1 MGLWCGIKLAPGSLC
16 EKRSCPVFPVI
27 WPSNYPDQGQQP
39 RLKPYSC
46 LEVEL
51 CTRGTADSH
60 ALFLFPRSAP
70 SPQSTREL
78 AKAPFPGR
86 WVVRARFHA
95 QAQLSP
101 LLCRARGKTAAARD
115 NRAWWDR
122 LSAGTKDVGLQEQ
135 GREAHC
141 HEWGW
146 PMNNS
151 LSWLNRL
158 KASVQMFSII
168 V

>member
-51 CTRGTADSH
+51 CTRGTEDSH

-115 NRAWWDR
+115 NRERGETDSVLALRMLGCRSKAGKLTAMNGAGPWITACPGWTDSKPVSR
-122 LSAGTKDVGLQEQ
+122 CSAL
-135 GREAHC
+135 
-141 HEWGW
+141 
-146 PMNNS
+146 
-151 LSWLNRL
+151 
-158 KASVQMFSII
+158 
-168 V
+168 